1 MCKNV
6 KGQLPPG
13 TDTLTGPMVE
23 PTDSTF
29 RVEKERAHAILTLS
43 SGQSAEGCFFL
54 ASPSSHGVGRERVGE
69 LLNSATGFFP
79 FEIHGTRSVRTA
91 LLNRSQLVTVALSDP
106 EAGSVPG
113 YEVATRRRVRIDLV
127 GGRRIEGV
135 VRVYRPA
142 GRDRLSDWAADPE
155 PFRYVET
162 DELTLLVNMAHVIEI
177 SEASR

>member
-1 MCKNV
+1 
-6 KGQLPPG
+6 
-13 TDTLTGPMVE
+13 MVE
-23 PTDSTF
+23 PAVSAF

-43 SGQSAEGCFFL
+43 SGESAEGCFFL
-54 ASPSSHGVGRERVGE
+54 ASPAPHGMGRERVGD
-69 LLNSATGFFP
+69 LLNSTTGFFP

-91 LLNRSQLVTVALSDP
+91 LVNRGQIVTVALSDS
-106 EAGSVPG
+106 EAASVPG
-113 YEVATRRRVRIDLV
+113 YEVATRRAVKLDLV
-127 GGRRIEGV
+127 GGRSIEGI

-177 SEASR
+177 SEGSP